1 MCSSVVI
8 NMDVMK
14 HVMPVMREPAPVQ
27 EIAAQGGICVPVS
40 PEIVSHRPE
49 PKRYLDAARREA
61 LFREGGM
68 NAVCLGESGA
78 ADHAGDEEAS
88 WAWLAMADLPADSL
102 AFLKKQYGAS
112 FIRERGFSTRRAE
125 QVYGSDWLDRV

>member
-1 MCSSVVI
+1 MIS
-8 NMDVMK
+8 MDVMK
-14 HVMPVMREPAPVQ
+14 NVVPVMREPAPVQ
-27 EIAAQGGICVPVS
+27 ESAVQGGSRVSVS
-40 PEIVSHRPE
+40 PEIILNRPE
-49 PKRYLDAARREA
+49 PKRYLDADKRDA

-88 WAWLAMADLPADSL
+88 GAWLAMADLPADSL

-112 FIRERGFSTRRAE
+112 FIRERGFLTHRAE

>member
-1 MCSSVVI
+1 VVI

-27 EIAAQGGICVPVS
+27 ESAAQGGICVPVS

-49 PKRYLDAARREA
+49 PKRYLDATRREA

-68 NAVCLGESGA
+68 NAVYAAESRA
-78 ADHAGDEEAS
+78 ADNAGDGDAS
-88 WAWLAMADLPADSL
+88 WAWLAMGELPADAL
-102 AFLKKQYGAS
+102 RFLKRRHGAA
-112 FIRERGFSTRRAE
+112 FIRLWGFSTRHADE
-125 QVYGSDWLDRV
+125 AYGADWLERE